1 MPAGTFRFGTDKAAD
16 DFYVESYSMS
26 FSGET
31 ADVKDKDGK
40 LKARAHFGFKMECS
54 ASGVAKGTLPEIG
67 EEFEIDGKNF
77 TITSVEETGSN
88 GEFVKVSLKGVK
100 YGDGTTGPT
109 PDTED

>member
-1 MPAGTFRFGTDKAAD
+1 MAGTFRFGTDKAAD
-16 DFYVESYSMS
+16 DFYVESYSIS
-26 FSGET
+26 FAGET

-54 ASGVAKGTLPEIG
+54 ASGVVKGSLPKIG
-67 EEFEIDGKNF
+67 DEFEVDGKAF
-77 TITSVEETGSN
+77 TLTSVEESGSN

-100 YGDGTTGPT
+100 YGDGTSGPT

>member
-1 MPAGTFRFGTDKAAD
+1 MPGDFRFGTDKAAD
-16 DFYVESYSMS
+16 DFYVESYSIS

-40 LKARAHFGFKMECS
+40 LAARAHFGFKMECS
-54 ASGVAKGTLPEIG
+54 ASGVVKGSVPKIG
-67 EEFEIDGKNF
+67 EEFEADDKTF